1 MLRRRRFGWSCI
13 HLRRPFVLAAEV
25 SVMPSLWR
33 AETKPQVF
41 PPLEQDASCDLA
53 VVGSGIAGLS
63 SAYEAARCGAK
74 VIVIDRRDITDGM
87 TARTT
92 AHLVSEIDDR
102 YSDLIG
108 LVGEDDARLYH
119 ESQVAAINR
128 IETVCQDEGIT
139 ADFARLPGYLVP
151 AEPAHM
157 EELQREYDA
166 CRTLEVEVEWAESV
180 PYALAAGLKALKFAN
195 QGRFHPLKYCA
206 GLVQAIQQRGGRI
219 HGRTAYVGHE
229 EENGSVVIT
238 TERGATLRAGA
249 ALFATNSPVNDRVAI
264 HTKQEP
270 MRTYAM
276 AARIPRG
283 SVEDAL
289 IWDTLWPYHY
299 VRLQPAGESQ
309 DWLIVGGED
318 HRTGTANDMNERFAR
333 LENWTRERFPGFTGA
348 EHRWSGQVMEPVD
361 SLPYSGRDGSDRIY
375 VHTGDSGTGMTN
387 AVAGALNFIAL
398 YRNDKAR
405 FAELFDP
412 GRKPKARLSL
422 GEYVK
427 GQGPVVAN
435 LAEYVGAGE
444 VDSVEAIAP
453 GEGAILRRGL
463 AKHAVYR
470 ADDGSVT
477 EVSATCTHA
486 GCIVHWNSFE
496 KCWDCPCHGSQFQPD
511 GTVLNAPAI
520 KPLAQVDEVPDA
532 EANLEEP
539 HPAM

>member
-1 MLRRRRFGWSCI
+1 
-13 HLRRPFVLAAEV
+13 
-25 SVMPSLWR
+25 MPSLWR
-33 AETKPQVF
+33 AQSKPQHF
-41 PPLEQDASCDLA
+41 RPLDQDASCDLL

-74 VIVIDRRDITDGM
+74 IIVIDRRDITDGM

-102 YSDLIG
+102 YYDLISA
-108 LVGEDDARLYH
+108 VGEADARLYH
-119 ESQVAAINR
+119 ESQIAAINR
-128 IETVCQDEGIT
+128 IETICQDEGID
-139 ADFARLPGYLVP
+139 ADFQRAAGYLVP

-157 EELQREYDA
+157 KELEREYDA
-166 CRTLEVEVEWAESV
+166 CRKLGVEVEWADSA
-180 PYALAAGLKALKFAN
+180 PYALDGGMKALKFAD
-195 QGRFHPLKYCA
+195 QGRFHPLKYCT
-206 GLVQAIQQRGGRI
+206 GLVSAIQERGGRI
-219 HGRTAYVGHE
+219 HGGTAYVVHE
-229 EENGSVVIT
+229 EKDDEVIIK
-238 TERGATLRAGA
+238 TESGRTIRAGA

-264 HTKQEP
+264 HTKQVP

-276 AARIPRG
+276 AGKVPRG

-299 VRLQPAGESQ
+299 VRLQPASDGE
-309 DWLIVGGED
+309 DWLIAGGED
-318 HRTGTANDMNERFAR
+318 HRTGTADDMEQRFAR
-333 LENWTRERFPGFTGA
+333 LEAWTRERFPSFTKA

-361 SLPYSGRDGSDRIY
+361 CMPYSGRDGSDRIY

-387 AVAGALNFIAL
+387 GVAGALNFIAL

-412 GRKPKARLSL
+412 ARKPKARLSL

-435 LAEYVGAGE
+435 LAEYVEAGE
-444 VDSVEAIAP
+444 VDSVDEIKP
-453 GEGAILRRGL
+453 GEGAILRRG
-463 AKHAVYR
+463 AGKYAVYR
-470 ADDGSVT
+470 SDDGSIV
-477 EVSATCTHA
+477 ERSAVCTHV

-511 GTVLNAPAI
+511 GAVLNAPAVR
-520 KPLAQVDEVPDA
+520 PLARVKSPDEA
-532 EANLEEP
+532 RKEEALHE
-539 HPAM
+539 AK

>member
-1 MLRRRRFGWSCI
+1 
-13 HLRRPFVLAAEV
+13 
-25 SVMPSLWR
+25 MPSLWR
-33 AETKPQVF
+33 AEQKPQYF
-41 PPLEQDASCDLA
+41 PPLEEDTSCDLA

-102 YSDLIG
+102 YFELIAN
-108 LVGEDDARLYH
+108 VGEASARLYH

-128 IETVCQDEGIT
+128 IEAVCQDEGID
-139 ADFARLPGYLVP
+139 ADFNRLAGYLIPVE
-151 AEPAHM
+151 AAHM
-157 EELQREYDA
+157 EELEREYEA
-166 CRTLEVEVEWAESV
+166 CRKLGVEVEWTDSA
-180 PYALAAGLKALKFAN
+180 PYAFGPGLKALQFPN

-206 GLVQAIQQRGGRI
+206 GLVRAIQESGGSL
-219 HGRTAYVGHE
+219 HSGTAYVSHE
-229 EENGSVVIT
+229 EKGDQVIIR
-238 TERGATLRAGA
+238 TEKGPRIRAGA

-276 AARIPRG
+276 AGRIPRG

-299 VRLQPAGESQ
+299 VRIQPAGEDE
-309 DWLIVGGED
+309 DWLISGGED
-318 HRTGTANDMNERFAR
+318 HRTGTVNDMEERFGR
-333 LENWTRERFPGFTGA
+333 LEAWTRQRFPSFTKP

-361 SLPYSGRDGSDRIY
+361 CVPYSGRDGSDRIY
-375 VHTGDSGTGMTN
+375 VHTGDSGTGMAN
-387 AVAGALNFIAL
+387 GVAGALNFIAL
-398 YRNDKAR
+398 YRNDRSR

-412 GRKPKARLSL
+412 GRKPKSRLSL

-435 LAEYVGAGE
+435 LAEYVETGE
-444 VDSVEAIAP
+444 VDSVDAIKP

-470 ADDGSVT
+470 ADDGSIT
-477 EVSATCTHA
+477 ERSAVCTHV

-496 KCWDCPCHGSQFQPD
+496 KCWDCPCHGSQFEPD
-511 GTVLNAPAI
+511 GTVINGPAI
-520 KPLAQVDEVPDA
+520 SPLGQVKHAVEQPQAEEVPG
-532 EANLEEP
+532 
-539 HPAM
+539 PA